1 MQPAYWVTLCI
12 LWYVIIYRQ
21 MQKKK
26 FIKNRHKNRKGGIK
40 EMEEIIKKYMNKPVV
55 LSLIDDGFDNAVSFE
70 YEGEV
75 ELMVYEEYAVRSAS
89 AGRGMISKNP
99 FSLVRK

>member
-1 MQPAYWVTLCI
+1 MQPTYWVTLCI

-26 FIKNRHKNRKGGIK
+26 LIKNRHKNQKGGIK

-55 LSLIDDGFDNAVSFE
+55 LSLIDDGFDNT
-70 YEGEV
+70 GEIIDYSDGWIV
-75 ELMVYEEYAVRSAS
+75 FKTKKGEHAINCDFIIKIKELK
-89 AGRGMISKNP
+89 SK
-99 FSLVRK
+99 K

>member
-1 MQPAYWVTLCI
+1 MQPTYWVTLCI

-26 FIKNRHKNRKGGIK
+26 FIQNRHKNQKGGIK

-55 LSLIDDGFDNAVSFE
+55 LSLIDDGFDNT
-70 YEGEV
+70 GEIIDYSDGWIV
-75 ELMVYEEYAVRSAS
+75 FKTKKGEHAINCDFIIKIKELK
-89 AGRGMISKNP
+89 SK
-99 FSLVRK
+99 K

>member
-1 MQPAYWVTLCI
+1 MQPTYWVTLCI

-40 EMEEIIKKYMNKPVV
+40 EMEEIIKALEDEPIRWKAMTY
-55 LSLIDDGFDNAVSFE
+55 LLIDTGCRRSEVMGLKWEN
-70 YEGEV
+70 V
-75 ELMVYEEYAVRSAS
+75 ELDTGVITIESAQ
-89 AGRGMISKNP
+89 
-99 FSLVRK
+99 

>member
-1 MQPAYWVTLCI
+1 MWGMYMGCFYMCPALTEEAALCKGSVT
-12 LWYVIIYRQ
+12 
-21 MQKKK
+21 
-26 FIKNRHKNRKGGIK
+26 
-40 EMEEIIKKYMNKPVV
+40 
-55 LSLIDDGFDNAVSFE
+55 IDVTDDVYTITGTLYDGFDNAVSFE